1 MSKGKP
7 PATEPHSGSGAK
19 QTIHTIL
26 AQFREEAT
34 SNRDLGDRFERL
46 ICRYLELDPIC
57 VERFSRVW
65 MWNEFQRK
73 GNIGDVGIAWEA
85 EVWIAEDPDHM
96 IHFNGER
103 FLGPYPDVMPN
114 QR

>member
-1 MSKGKP
+1 MSKGNP
-7 PATEPHSGSGAK
+7 PATGQHSGSGVK

-46 ICRYLELDPIC
+46 ICRYLELDPIY

-65 MWNEFQRK
+65 MWNEFPRK
-73 GNIGDVGIAWEA
+73 GAVGDVGIGIVA
-85 EVWIAEDPDHM
+85 EERATCGASRK
-96 IHFNGER
+96 GE
-103 FLGPYPDVMPN
+103 
-114 QR
+114 